1 MLPEFAGAGPTGV
14 VAMDP
19 APADPAAAEP
29 APAGTAPAGRAPAD
43 RDHTVKSRLPV
54 FALAGPTG
62 VGKTEWALRLAG
74 KAPIEIVSVDSALVY
89 RGLDIG
95 TAKPSRAVRAAI
107 PHHLID
113 ICEPTENYS
122 AGRFVADAM
131 TAIQNIHERGRVP
144 LLVGGTMLYLRALL
158 HGLAPLP
165 EASPEVRGQIDAR
178 AAREGW
184 SALHAELARLDPEAA
199 GRINSGDPQRIQR
212 ALEVCYVTG
221 QPISRLQRDT
231 ISPLEGYHVRAW
243 ALAPGDRALL
253 HGRLEVRF
261 HNMLAAGFLSEVQML
276 RQRSDLTSSHSSMR
290 AVGYRQLWAHLA
302 GEYDLAE
309 ATRRGI
315 SATRQLAKRQLTWMR
330 SETQLKW
337 VDPDAPLSQ
346 ASWNSDLGH
355 ELRELGF

>member
-1 MLPEFAGAGPTGV
+1 LASVFILTGPTG
-14 VAMDP
+14 
-19 APADPAAAEP
+19 
-29 APAGTAPAGRAPAD
+29 
-43 RDHTVKSRLPV
+43 
-54 FALAGPTG
+54 
-62 VGKTEWALRLAG
+62 AG
-74 KAPIEIVSVDSALVY
+74 KSDWAEAFAQQAPVEIVSVDSALVY

-95 TAKPSRAVRAAI
+95 SAKPTRELRQRI

-113 ICEPTENYS
+113 ICDPTENYS

-131 TAIQNIHERGRVP
+131 TAIQDINARGRVP

-165 EASPEVRGQIDAR
+165 EASQEVRREIDAR

-199 GRINSGDPQRIQR
+199 GRINSSDPQRIQR

-243 ALAPGDRALL
+243 ALAPGNRTLL
-253 HGRLEVRF
+253 HRRLEARF
-261 HNMLAAGFLSEVQML
+261 HNMLAGGFLSEVQTL
-276 RQRSDLTSSHSSMR
+276 RQRNDLSSSHSSMR

-330 SETQLKW
+330 SDPLLKR
-337 VDPDAPLSQ
+337 VDPDTPLSQ
-346 ASWNSDLGH
+346 ASWNSDLSH